1 MRFYSTKGIA
11 LGMAAGLAL
20 FAVAWL
26 ASVAGQG
33 AIEVRGARPRLV
45 FACELAAPR
54 LQSLFAD
61 PAVISDLQ
69 ELRAGVSLALIDLT
83 PERAE
88 VVRRLNQAGIPA
100 IAWMALPREQGY
112 YLNAGN
118 APQAEARFAAFQQW
132 TAQYD
137 LRWAAIGLDIEPNIQ
152 DFAALGGGSR
162 WRLFPTLAARYFDR
176 ARVAR
181 ARLAYSQLIRR
192 MQSQGY
198 AVQTYQ
204 FPFMAD
210 ERRVHSTLLERLF
223 GLVDVRGNDEVLM
236 IYTSF
241 NHAAGSAVVWK
252 YGPDA
257 QTIVVGVTSGDPAG
271 NPKFAPLNWVELSDD
286 LIVASHFTPAVGVYS
301 LEGCV
306 QKGFLARL
314 KTMDWNRQVSISA
327 ASLARAAR
335 FRFLVQAALWTGSR
349 LAWLLAAVAAAAV
362 WFVRARR
369 ARRSRWRT

>member
-1 MRFYSTKGIA
+1 MRFYFTKGIGR
-11 LGMAAGLAL
+11 GMAVGMAL
-20 FAVAWL
+20 FAVPWL
-26 ASVAGQG
+26 AAGAGQG

-45 FACELAAPR
+45 FACELAAPP
-54 LQSLFAD
+54 LESLFAD
-61 PAVISDLQ
+61 PAVISDLR
-69 ELRAGVSLALIDLT
+69 ELRAGVSLALIDLS

-88 VVRRLNQAGIPA
+88 VVRRLNRAGVPA

-118 APQAEARFAAFQQW
+118 AAQAAARFDAFQQW
-132 TAQYD
+132 TAQYG
-137 LRWAAIGLDIEPNIQ
+137 LRWSAVGLDIEPNIQ

-162 WRLFPTLAARYFDR
+162 WRLFPTLAARYFDS

-181 ARLAYSQLIRR
+181 ARLSYSELIRR
-192 MQSQGY
+192 MQGEGY

-271 NPKFAPLNWVELSDD
+271 NPKFAPLNWSELSDD
-286 LIVASHFTPAVGVYS
+286 LIVASHFTPVVGVYS

-306 QKGFLARL
+306 QKGFLVRL

-349 LAWLLAAVAAAAV
+349 LPWLLALLPAAAI

-369 ARRSRWRT
+369 ARRSRP